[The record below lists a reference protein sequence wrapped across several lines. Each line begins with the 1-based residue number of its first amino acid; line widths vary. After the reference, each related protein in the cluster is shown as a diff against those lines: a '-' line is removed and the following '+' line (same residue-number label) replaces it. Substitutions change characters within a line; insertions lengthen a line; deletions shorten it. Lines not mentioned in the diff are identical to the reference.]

1 MNPSH
6 MVEEQLMKIYAGSDH
21 GGFELKKSLI
31 KRLHELGHQVE
42 DLGTHSLA
50 SCDYPDYAH
59 AVAANVIADPGSL
72 GLLICGSGIGISI
85 AANRHHG
92 IRAALCRCGLEA
104 ELSRRHNDANVL
116 VMGGRIVGEALAID
130 MLEKFLG
137 TDFEGGRHSNRIAK
151 IEITQE
157 GQQ

>member
-1 MNPSH
+1 
-6 MVEEQLMKIYAGSDH
+6 MKIYAGSDH
-21 GGFELKKSLI
+21 GGFELKKILI
-31 KRLHELGHQVE
+31 KRLQELGHQVE

-59 AVAANVIADPGSL
+59 AVAANVIAEPGSL
-72 GLLICGSGIGISI
+72 GLLTCGSGIGISI

-92 IRAALCRCGLEA
+92 IRAALCHCSFEA

-116 VMGGRIVGEALAID
+116 VMGGRLLGDALAID
-130 MLEKFLG
+130 ILERFLV
-137 TDFEGGRHSNRIAK
+137 TEFEGGRHTNRVNK

-157 GQQ
+157 GRQ